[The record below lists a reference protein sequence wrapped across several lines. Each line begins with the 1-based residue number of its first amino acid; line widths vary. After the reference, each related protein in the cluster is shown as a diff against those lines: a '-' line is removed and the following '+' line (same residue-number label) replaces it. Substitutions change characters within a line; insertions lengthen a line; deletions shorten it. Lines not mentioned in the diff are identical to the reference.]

1 MFANKVIKLSYENVK
16 KKIIRQGFPSGGD
29 FKICGDELKLDI
41 LELQMNS
48 KKNVLGAFYGSLETY
63 TRYSWSADEKQKK
76 KVVYE

>member
-48 KKNVLGAFYGSLETY
+48 KKKVLGVYIGSYKTF
-63 TRYSWSADEKQKK
+63 TRYSRVADKK
-76 KVVYE
+76 RS